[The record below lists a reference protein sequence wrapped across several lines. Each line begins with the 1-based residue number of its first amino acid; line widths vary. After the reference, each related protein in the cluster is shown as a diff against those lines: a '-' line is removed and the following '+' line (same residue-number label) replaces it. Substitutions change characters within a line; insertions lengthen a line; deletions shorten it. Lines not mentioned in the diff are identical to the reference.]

1 MGKLLD
7 YAGATA
13 RLAPDRGL
21 ALPPDRWAWQPKLDG
36 VYARATTDASGRIVE
51 LRHRSGELV
60 APADCDGLAGLA
72 TGLPN
77 ATLHGE
83 LEAGTECGRRS
94 AALRGYPV
102 LHLFDVSYCAGR
114 SLARRSY
121 LERYQALHRW
131 QADVEELGHVSRG
144 DWWDVDGTGRAH
156 DPATGRFVR
165 AVPRDLRRLPIVELA
180 RGDGAGRRLWAQH
193 VDRDGGEGLVAV
205 RLDAQLG
212 ARDSKRKIKATDT
225 LDCVVVEVRGRVARV
240 AYAGRTFALR
250 VASARVAVG
259 EVVEVAHDGWYEASP
274 TPRFARLVRSRPDLA
289 RH

>member
-1 MGKLLD
+1 VGKLLD
-7 YAGATA
+7 YAGASS

-21 ALPPDRWAWQPKLDG
+21 ALPGDRWGWQPKLDG
-36 VYARATTDASGRIVE
+36 VYARATTDAAGRIVE
-51 LRHRSGELV
+51 LRHRSGEAIPL
-60 APADCDGLAGLA
+60 ADCDGLPGLA

-102 LHLFDVSYCAGR
+102 LHLFDISLAAGR
-114 SLARRSY
+114 SLARLPY
-121 LERYQALHRW
+121 LDRYQALHRW
-131 QADVEELGHVSRG
+131 QADVEELGRISRG
-144 DWWDVDGTGRAH
+144 DWWEVDATGRAH
-156 DPATGRFVR
+156 DPATGRYCR

-180 RGDGAGRRLWAQH
+180 RGVGAGQRLWREH
-193 VDRDGGEGLVAV
+193 VDREGGEGIVAV

-240 AYAGRTFALR
+240 AYAGRAFSLR
-250 VASARVAVG
+250 VGVTPMRVG
-259 EVVEVAHDGWYEASP
+259 ETVEVAHDGWYEAAP
-274 TPRFARLVRSRPDLA
+274 TPRFARLVRRRPDLGPV
-289 RH
+289 